1 MSKRSINL
9 VLPLKPEPPLLKKMR
24 LYLPIA
30 SGVITFIFVI
40 IFISTLIF
48 LRIRNDQYESM
59 LAQSQLLESQITAQK
74 EEEGLYVLTYRMLG
88 TIEKILSKTTTFS
101 KLTSDISVFNSTPL
115 ILTGFSL
122 SSKGDA
128 NLTIHA
134 DNADALSQLIDI
146 LSKADDE
153 KKYANIIASNVIR
166 NEEGLYTVT
175 LTFKPNPD
183 LLK

>member
-115 ILTGFSL
+115 I
-122 SSKGDA
+122 
-128 NLTIHA
+128 
-134 DNADALSQLIDI
+134 
-146 LSKADDE
+146 
-153 KKYANIIASNVIR
+153 
-166 NEEGLYTVT
+166 
-175 LTFKPNPD
+175 
-183 LLK
+183 